1 MNQQQRFLLHAAVG
15 AACAYIG
22 YRFRQLRLQQLD
34 EVIDATTMT
43 DGQGAP
49 DPIGIRKV
57 QQLAAL
63 RDDFRDKTRMLPLA
77 GAGVG
82 VIGYYVTGK
91 GKRA

>member
-34 EVIDATTMT
+34 AVIEATTMT
-43 DGQGAP
+43 TGSGEP
-49 DPIGIRKV
+49 DPVGVGKV
-57 QQLAAL
+57 EQLVAL
-63 RDDFRDKTRMLPLA
+63 RDDFRKKSAALPWA
-77 GAGVG
+77 GASVG

-91 GKRA
+91 GKQA